1 MLKKQQMQWS
11 LHGAYTLMQVRT
23 AALNGERHDRLKAPF
38 RQPERTCLR
47 YSNPSHPFCAL
58 PDPREVSGLQIEE
71 THL

>member
-38 RQPERTCLR
+38 RQPETNLPSIFKPKPPLLR
-47 YSNPSHPFCAL
+47 AA
-58 PDPREVSGLQIEE
+58 
-71 THL
+71 